1 MLNKQGGE
9 CDTLSSSLFRYR
21 KWRKYMDIRE
31 LINGF
36 FDSYLVKRDIDKT
49 MGLLADDI
57 ISIGTGEQETAL
69 GKEQLKYL
77 MMDEFCQMPD
87 PLEYE
92 IRDFRVVKNNVA
104 AYTVFAN
111 ILASINDSASGEVFE
126 LRTRFTASCCLTDDG
141 WRIVML
147 HMSTPTQ
154 EQEEEE
160 FFPLQYGRKVVAKMS
175 QHSNAQLAE
184 LITKALPGGVM
195 GAYLEEGYPLY
206 TINNKMLDILGYT
219 YDELLDATDDK
230 MINII
235 YESDRDAVEK
245 SIETQMKIN
254 DEYETEYRIVRRNGS
269 LLWINDI
276 GRKITTEDGRDA
288 MISVMTDIT
297 PRMEREAKLM
307 AEALTDPLTGLYN
320 RKEAIRIMES
330 HFSRGERG
338 ILAICDIDNFKS
350 LNDTEGHI
358 HGDEV
363 LIKLAD
369 IMRRINDIGDG
380 NIVFSRLGGDEYI
393 MFFPETYTKRS
404 AVAIIGSIKNMFG
417 EYVSERYPALSISIS
432 AGVAERKPSE
442 AFKSIYRRADEA
454 LYMAKRHK
462 NEIHI
467 AK

>member
-1 MLNKQGGE
+1 
-9 CDTLSSSLFRYR
+9 
-21 KWRKYMDIRE
+21 MDIKE

-49 MGLLADDI
+49 MELLSDDI
-57 ISIGTGEQETAL
+57 ISIGTGEQEVAV
-69 GKEQLKYL
+69 GKEQLMSL

-92 IRDFRVVKNNVA
+92 MSGFMAVKNNST

-111 ILASINDSASGEVFE
+111 VLARIDDSASGEVFE
-126 LRTRFTASCCLTDDG
+126 LKTRFTASCCLTDDG

-154 EQEEEE
+154 AQEEEE
-160 FFPLQYGRKVVAKMS
+160 FFPLQYGRKVVSKMS

-195 GAYLEEGYPLY
+195 GGYLEEGYPLY

-219 YDELLDATDDK
+219 YDELVDATDDK

-235 YESDRDAVEK
+235 YEPDRESVEE
-245 SIETQMKIN
+245 SIAAQMEKN
-254 DEYETEYRIVRRNGS
+254 GEYETEYRIVRRDGS
-269 LLWINDI
+269 LLWINDM

-297 PRMEREAKLM
+297 PRIEREAKLKE
-307 AEALTDPLTGLYN
+307 EASTDPLTGLYN
-320 RKEAIRIMES
+320 RKEAIRLIES
-330 HFSRGERG
+330 HFSSGEKG
-338 ILAICDIDNFKS
+338 VLAICDIDNFKS

-363 LIKLAD
+363 LVKLAG
-369 IMRRINDIGDG
+369 IMRMMNDTGDG

-393 MFFPETYTKRS
+393 IFFPEHYTKRS
-404 AVAIIGSIKNMFG
+404 AVEIISTIKNMFG
-417 EYVSERYPALSISIS
+417 EYVSERYPDLSISIS
-432 AGVAERKPSE
+432 AGIAERRPSE

-454 LYMAKRHK
+454 LYMAKRRK

-467 AK
+467 AN

>member
-1 MLNKQGGE
+1 
-9 CDTLSSSLFRYR
+9 
-21 KWRKYMDIRE
+21 MDIKE

-49 MGLLADDI
+49 MELLSDDI
-57 ISIGTGEQETAL
+57 ISIGTGEQEVAV
-69 GKEQLKYL
+69 GKEQLMSL

-92 IRDFRVVKNNVA
+92 MSGFMAVKNNST

-111 ILASINDSASGEVFE
+111 VLARIDDSASGEVFE
-126 LRTRFTASCCLTDDG
+126 LKTRFTASCCLTDDG

-154 EQEEEE
+154 AQEEEE
-160 FFPLQYGRKVVAKMS
+160 FFPLQYGRKVVSKMS

-195 GAYLEEGYPLY
+195 GGYLEEGYPLY

-219 YDELLDATDDK
+219 YDELVDATDDK

-235 YESDRDAVEK
+235 YGPDRESVEE
-245 SIETQMKIN
+245 SIAAQIEKN
-254 DEYETEYRIVRRNGS
+254 GEYETEYRIVRRDGS
-269 LLWINDI
+269 LLWINDM

-297 PRMEREAKLM
+297 PRMEREAKLKE
-307 AEALTDPLTGLYN
+307 EASTDPLTGLYN
-320 RKEAIRIMES
+320 RKEAIRLIES
-330 HFSRGERG
+330 HFSSGEKG
-338 ILAICDIDNFKS
+338 VLAICDIDNFKS

-363 LIKLAD
+363 LVKLAD
-369 IMRRINDIGDG
+369 IMRMMNDTGDG

-393 MFFPETYTKRS
+393 TFFPEHYTKRS
-404 AVAIIGSIKNMFG
+404 AVEIISTIKNMFG
-417 EYVSERYPALSISIS
+417 EYVSERYPDLSISIS
-432 AGVAERKPSE
+432 AGVAERRPSE

-454 LYMAKRHK
+454 LYMAKRRK

-467 AK
+467 AN

>member
-1 MLNKQGGE
+1 
-9 CDTLSSSLFRYR
+9 
-21 KWRKYMDIRE
+21 MDIKE

-49 MGLLADDI
+49 MELLGDDI
-57 ISIGTGEQETAL
+57 ISIGTGEQEVAV
-69 GKEQLKYL
+69 GKEQLMSL

-92 IRDFRVVKNNVA
+92 MSDFMAVKNNST

-111 ILASINDSASGEVFE
+111 VLARIDDSASGEVFE
-126 LRTRFTASCCLTDDG
+126 LKTRFTASCCLTDDG

-154 EQEEEE
+154 AQEEEE
-160 FFPLQYGRKVVAKMS
+160 FFPLQYGRKVVSKMS

-195 GAYLEEGYPLY
+195 GGYLEEGYPLY

-219 YDELLDATDDK
+219 YDELIDATDDK

-235 YESDRDAVEK
+235 YGPDREAVEE
-245 SIETQMKIN
+245 SIAAQMEKN
-254 DEYETEYRIVRRNGS
+254 GEYETEYRIVRSDGS
-269 LLWINDI
+269 LLWINDM

-297 PRMEREAKLM
+297 PRMEREAKLK
-307 AEALTDPLTGLYN
+307 AEASTDPLTGLYN
-320 RKEAIRIMES
+320 RKEAIRLIES
-330 HFSRGERG
+330 HFSSGEKG
-338 ILAICDIDNFKS
+338 VLAICDIDNFKS

-363 LIKLAD
+363 LVKLAG
-369 IMRRINDIGDG
+369 IMRRMNDTGDG

-393 MFFPETYTKRS
+393 IFFPEHYTKRS
-404 AVAIIGSIKNMFG
+404 AVEIISTIKNMFG

-432 AGVAERKPSE
+432 AGVAERRPSE

-454 LYMAKRHK
+454 LYMAKRRK

-467 AK
+467 AN

>member
-1 MLNKQGGE
+1 
-9 CDTLSSSLFRYR
+9 
-21 KWRKYMDIRE
+21 MDIKE

-49 MGLLADDI
+49 MELLSDDI
-57 ISIGTGEQETAL
+57 ISIGTGEQEVAV
-69 GKEQLKYL
+69 GKEQLMSL

-92 IRDFRVVKNNVA
+92 MSGFMAVKNNST

-111 ILASINDSASGEVFE
+111 VLARIDDSASGEVFE
-126 LRTRFTASCCLTDDG
+126 LKTRFTASCCLTDDG

-154 EQEEEE
+154 AQEEEE
-160 FFPLQYGRKVVAKMS
+160 FFPLQYGRKVVSKMS

-195 GAYLEEGYPLY
+195 GGYLEEGYPLY

-219 YDELLDATDDK
+219 YDELVDATDDK

-235 YESDRDAVEK
+235 YGPDRESVEE
-245 SIETQMKIN
+245 SIAAQIEKN
-254 DEYETEYRIVRRNGS
+254 GEYETEYRIVRRDGS
-269 LLWINDI
+269 LLWINDM

-297 PRMEREAKLM
+297 PRMEREAKLKE
-307 AEALTDPLTGLYN
+307 EASTDPLTGLYN
-320 RKEAIRIMES
+320 RKEAIRLIES
-330 HFSRGERG
+330 HFSSGEKG
-338 ILAICDIDNFKS
+338 VLAICDIDNFKS

-363 LIKLAD
+363 LVKLAD
-369 IMRRINDIGDG
+369 IMRMMNDTGDG

-393 MFFPETYTKRS
+393 IFFPEHYTKRS
-404 AVAIIGSIKNMFG
+404 AVEIISTIKNMFG
-417 EYVSERYPALSISIS
+417 EYVSERYPDLSISIS
-432 AGVAERKPSE
+432 AGVAERRPSE

-454 LYMAKRHK
+454 LYMAKRRK

-467 AK
+467 AN